1 MKKGLKKMDRKWKKR
16 ILCIT
21 LFFGL
26 AITGCGSGAT
36 EEKENSQ
43 VLSEGSSSGDVLVNG
58 KAEDSKEEDTTEAD
72 ADKWKRAAGTPY

>member
-1 MKKGLKKMDRKWKKR
+1 MRKMKKGLKKMDRKWKKR

-26 AITGCGSGAT
+26 AITGCGSDGT

-43 VLSEGSSSGDVLVNG
+43 VLSEESSSGG
-58 KAEDSKEEDTTEAD
+58 YYGGGC
-72 ADKWKRAAGTPY
+72 RRYR

>member
-1 MKKGLKKMDRKWKKR
+1 MDRKWKKR

-58 KAEDSKEEDTTEAD
+58 KAEDSKEEDTTEAVQINGRGQL
-72 ADKWKRAAGTPY
+72 ARHMESILSW